1 MLPLRKF
8 TESEAQVREMAEDV
22 ILEPF
27 RVSAQ
32 AQSWS
37 RISLAS
43 FFTSGDKNAFPD
55 SESRSLIATGGDPHD
70 MLAHSTDP
78 RARKFLTRGQEG
90 GDSVG
95 SHG

>member
-27 RVSAQ
+27 PASAQ

-37 RISLAS
+37 RISWQAS
-43 FFTSGDKNAFPD
+43 SPAGTRTLFPD
-55 SESRSLIATGGDPHD
+55 SESRSLITTGGASRH
-70 MLAHSTDP
+70 AG
-78 RARKFLTRGQEG
+78 AF
-90 GDSVG
+90 
-95 SHG
+95 